1 MSTYQI
7 KKFLLFCSFKK
18 LHSNNYFSGD
28 NINNFNTF
36 LQVETQICV
45 DPVFRPHYQHYV
57 REARI
62 KAYVQLL
69 RAYRSL
75 SLDNIADTFGVS
87 REFVEEEISK

>member
-1 MSTYQI
+1 MS
-7 KKFLLFCSFKK
+7 
-18 LHSNNYFSGD
+18 
-28 NINNFNTF
+28 
-36 LQVETQICV
+36 V

-75 SLDNIADTFGVS
+75 SLDNIAQTFGVT
-87 REFVEEEISK
+87 RDFVEEEIATYVLTLSLRLYILQSIS

>member
-1 MSTYQI
+1 MQVNLA
-7 KKFLLFCSFKK
+7 F
-18 LHSNNYFSGD
+18 
-28 NINNFNTF
+28 
-36 LQVETQICV
+36 QVETQICV

-75 SLDNIADTFGVS
+75 SLDNIADTFGVT
-87 REFVEEEISK
+87 REFVEEEIST

>member
-1 MSTYQI
+1 MFS
-7 KKFLLFCSFKK
+7 LL
-18 LHSNNYFSGD
+18 LNILIYNNWCD
-28 NINNFNTF
+28 V
-36 LQVETQICV
+36 QVETQICV

-75 SLDNIADTFGVS
+75 SLDNIADTFGVT